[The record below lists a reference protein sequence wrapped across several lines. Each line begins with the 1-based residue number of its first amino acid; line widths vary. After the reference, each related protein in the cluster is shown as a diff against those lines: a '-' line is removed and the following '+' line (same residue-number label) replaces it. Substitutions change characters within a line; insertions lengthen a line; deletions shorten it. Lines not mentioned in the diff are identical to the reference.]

1 MSKIISTRYLY
12 FSLLVTFPLFTA
24 CSVKN
29 NTIPEA
35 QETSIQKETSTEKGS
50 VEKKSVEK
58 ESIEQNLPKDETTS
72 MTNNNSS
79 ETSTTDNNQPPSPPK
94 IQNNTKRLVEEG
106 ILEEVPSAVTVGEEF
121 TITFRTMYPNGCWMQ
136 SEPNHDLNTET
147 KTITHTYTTSYE
159 AEGRMCTMGFK
170 QGGFQA
176 KLISNKTGTFEGK
189 VFVDDNLRV
198 SYTIDVISK

>member
-1 MSKIISTRYLY
+1 MSTIIHKYHLYLPLLA
-12 FSLLVTFPLFTA
+12 SLPLFTA
-24 CSVKN
+24 CSAKN

-35 QETSIQKETSTEKGS
+35 QDTPSQDATNVESSNNTEDA
-50 VEKKSVEK
+50 
-58 ESIEQNLPKDETTS
+58 PKDEVNS
-72 MTNNNSS
+72 ITNHNSS
-79 ETSTTDNNQPPSPPK
+79 ETSSTDNNQPPTPPK
-94 IQNNTKRLVEEG
+94 VQNNTKKLVKEG
-106 ILEEVPSAVTVGEEF
+106 ILEEVPSTVGVGEEF

-136 SEPNHDLNTET
+136 SEPSHDLNIEK

-170 QGGFQA
+170 QGGFQV
-176 KLISNKTGTFEGK
+176 KLSSDEPGTFTGK

>member
-1 MSKIISTRYLY
+1 MSKLIGNRYLCL
-12 FSLLVTFPLFTA
+12 SLFVHLPLYTA
-24 CSVKN
+24 CSAKN
-29 NTIPEA
+29 NTIPET
-35 QETSIQKETSTEKGS
+35 QDTPSQTESTTETENTEK
-50 VEKKSVEK
+50 
-58 ESIEQNLPKDETTS
+58 IQPKDETTS

-79 ETSTTDNNQPPSPPK
+79 EASSTDNNQPPTPPK
-94 IQNNTKRLVEEG
+94 MKNNTKKLVKEG
-106 ILEEVPSAVTVGEEF
+106 ILEEVPSTVGVGEEF

-136 SEPNHDLNTET
+136 SEPSHDLNIET

-170 QGGFQA
+170 QGGFQV
-176 KLISNKTGTFEGK
+176 KLSSNEVGTFEGK

>member
-1 MSKIISTRYLY
+1 MKSNKELNEQLKN
-12 FSLLVTFPLFTA
+12 LLDKELENKE
-24 CSVKN
+24 KN
-29 NTIPEA
+29 
-35 QETSIQKETSTEKGS
+35 KEKT
-50 VEKKSVEK
+50 
-58 ESIEQNLPKDETTS
+58 QPKDETTS

-79 ETSTTDNNQPPSPPK
+79 EASSTDNNHPPVPPK
-94 IQNNTKRLVEEG
+94 IKNNTERLVKEG
-106 ILEEVPSAVTVGEEF
+106 ILEEVPATVGVGEEF

-136 SEPNHDLNTET
+136 SEPNHDLNIET

-170 QGGFQA
+170 QGGFQV
-176 KLISNKTGTFEGK
+176 KLSSDEPGTFTGK

>member
-1 MSKIISTRYLY
+1 MYKTINKCNLHL
-12 FSLLVTFPLFTA
+12 SLLLYIPLYTA

-29 NTIPEA
+29 NTIPETKDTPS
-35 QETSIQKETSTEKGS
+35 QTESSSDNIEDKKTEESLKE
-50 VEKKSVEK
+50 
-58 ESIEQNLPKDETTS
+58 ETTS

-79 ETSTTDNNQPPSPPK
+79 ETSSTDNNPPPTPPK
-94 IQNNTKRLVEEG
+94 MQNNTKKLVKEG
-106 ILEEVPSAVTVGEEF
+106 ILEEVPSTVGVGEEF

-136 SEPNHDLNTET
+136 SEPIHDLNVET
-147 KTITHTYTTSYE
+147 KSITHTYTTSYE

-170 QGGFQA
+170 QGGFQV
-176 KLISNKTGTFEGK
+176 KLSSNEEGTFKGN